1 MLLGDFNAYLPKQF
15 VDYIDNDAID
25 NHVPLPVNIY
35 NPDPAMPRNTLEVR
49 NINQNGRLLL
59 EMCKSIPV
67 RIIIIISVRIL
78 NGRTFADT
86 TGNFTRYPIFNSQN
100 ESQSLPSVID
110 YALADPSL
118 FTKIKYFSVSNM
130 TRFSD
135 HCSIKLSLKTNFEAS
150 TGNTYCHLSSESPR
164 FQWSIIHKSKLL
176 ETFSSS
182 QCQSLLS
189 EFSNSPFNSS
199 QTGIDATNQLTDTIV
214 NTTKAVVPLR
224 TNRIRKRAKK
234 KWYDESCFKLKHELN
249 RLCSR
254 VSKDPLN
261 PLIRRA
267 FVVCRKSHKKLLKT
281 KETTYFVKLKEK
293 LKSLGEN
300 NLKKF
305 WEIIKG
311 LRNDQNEPNVNPIDF
326 ETWDT
331 YFNKLYQPDF
341 TSRAKLECPV
351 HEVQNIATDAIS
363 STELSH

>member
-1 MLLGDFNAYLPKQF
+1 MYYTNNNFESADLFNWIRQDCAEFISKGNLLLLGDFNAYLPKHF

-35 NPDPAMPRNTLEVR
+35 NPDPPMPRNTSEVR

-67 RIIIIISVRIL
+67 RIL
-78 NGRTFADT
+78 NGRTFGDT
-86 TGNFTRYPIFNSQN
+86 IGIRNFTRYPIYNSQN

-150 TGNTYCHLSSESPR
+150 TGNTHCHLVSEPSR

-199 QTGIDATNQLTDTIV
+199 QSGIDNATNQLTDIIV

-224 TNRIRKRAKK
+224 TSRIRKRAKK
-234 KWYDESCFKLKHELN
+234 KWYDKSCFQLKHELN

-267 FVVCRKSHKKLLKT
+267 ICCVSKILQKVAEDQRNYIFHEIERKA
-281 KETTYFVKLKEK
+281 EEF
-293 LKSLGEN
+293 
-300 NLKKF
+300 
-305 WEIIKG
+305 
-311 LRNDQNEPNVNPIDF
+311 R
-326 ETWDT
+326 
-331 YFNKLYQPDF
+331 
-341 TSRAKLECPV
+341 
-351 HEVQNIATDAIS
+351 
-363 STELSH
+363 